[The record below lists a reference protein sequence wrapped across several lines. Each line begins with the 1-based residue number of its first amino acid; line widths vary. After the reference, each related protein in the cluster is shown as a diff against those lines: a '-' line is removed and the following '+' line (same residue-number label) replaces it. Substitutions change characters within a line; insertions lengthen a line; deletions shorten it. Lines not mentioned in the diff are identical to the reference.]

1 MKLRKICGNKKAST
15 LDNIF
20 LLVKIFGFAFFVLIM
35 FLIWAEFTTDR
46 LNSELWDKSSI
57 GSSIRNNTTVAID
70 NMDWIF
76 LVAYFGLH
84 IGIIILAYMLRSH
97 PVVYI
102 AGIFIII
109 ILIMISAPL
118 SNVWNEVLTESV
130 FSSTVSK
137 VSKTSFIMDRLPL
150 FECIFGFI
158 TLLAFAA
165 FAKSEQLF

>member
-1 MKLRKICGNKKAST
+1 MKLFKRKKAST

-20 LLVKIFGFAFFVLIM
+20 VLVKIFGFALFVLII
-35 FLIWAEFTTDR
+35 FKIWGEFTTDE
-46 LNSELWDKSSI
+46 LNSDLWEKSSI
-57 GSSIRNNTTVAID
+57 GPSIRDNTTVAID
-70 NMDWIF
+70 NLDWIF
-76 LVAYFGLH
+76 LIAYFGLH
-84 IGIIILAYMLRSH
+84 IGLIVLAYMLRSH

-118 SNVWNEVLTESV
+118 SNVWNEVLAEDT

-137 VSKTSFIMDRLPL
+137 VSRTDFIMDKLPL
-150 FECIFGFI
+150 FETVFGFI

-165 FAKSEQLF
+165 FAKQEGYY